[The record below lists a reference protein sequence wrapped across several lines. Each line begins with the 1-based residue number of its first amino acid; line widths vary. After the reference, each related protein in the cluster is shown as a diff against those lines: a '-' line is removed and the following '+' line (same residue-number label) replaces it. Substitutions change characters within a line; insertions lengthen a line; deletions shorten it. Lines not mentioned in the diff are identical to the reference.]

1 MSGNQVYRFEL
12 SFLTV
17 FGFDALDYLLLGLIF
32 EPTNVY
38 KGRVCR
44 LSWFT
49 RARKPAVKTPDLAG
63 QCTVCTALA
72 FFKFPRPEALTFD
85 R

>member
-1 MSGNQVYRFEL
+1 MYRFEL

-17 FGFDALDYLLLGLIF
+17 FAFDALDYLLLGLIF

-38 KGRVCR
+38 EAECAGCR
-44 LSWFT
+44 GS
-49 RARKPAVKTPDLAG
+49 RGQGEPAVKRPDLAG

-72 FFKFPRPEALTFD
+72 LFKFPRPEALTFD